1 MDRINGTQDYE
12 ERQREIE
19 RRSQTG
25 KGRGKQGLSDG
36 IERDETENSEEIV
49 GMSWNS

>member
-19 RRSQTG
+19 RQSQAG
-25 KGRGKQGLSDG
+25 KGRGS
-36 IERDETENSEEIV
+36 RD
-49 GMSWNS
+49 